1 MRNNNPLRN
10 QAYRRSLFLGTLFFL
25 LAMIMTYVV
34 VDFANSR
41 EGANSV
47 GDLILDNAPDV
58 DLFFFRVLL
67 PLISFLLAVWVLL
80 KHSERL
86 PAALFSTGLLYMV
99 RAVFILVTYL
109 EAHPQKRLMD
119 EAHPLFSLLPFQGN
133 DLFFSGHVAFPL
145 MMALLFWDSKRIRTI
160 FILLSVSS
168 GLVTLLSKAHYT
180 IDVLAA
186 PFITYGVFICCKK
199 LFRKEFGRFKSS

>member
-1 MRNNNPLRN
+1 MRNNNPLKN

-25 LAMIMTYVV
+25 LAMIVTYVV
-34 VDFANSR
+34 VDFANTR

-58 DLFFFRVLL
+58 NLFFFRVLL
-67 PLISFLLAVWVLL
+67 PLTSFLLAAWFLL
-80 KHSERL
+80 KHPERL
-86 PAALFSTGLLYMV
+86 PAALLSIGLMYMV

-109 EAHPQKRLMD
+109 EAHPQKTFLN
-119 EAHPLFSLLPFQGN
+119 EAHPFFALLPFQGN

-145 MMALLFWDSKRIRTI
+145 MMAFLFWDSKHIRTI
-160 FILLSVSS
+160 FILLSISS
-168 GLVTLLSKAHYT
+168 GVVTLLSKAHYT

-186 PFITYGVFICCKK
+186 PFISYGVFRCSEK
-199 LFRKEFGRFKSS
+199 LFGKDFERFKNS